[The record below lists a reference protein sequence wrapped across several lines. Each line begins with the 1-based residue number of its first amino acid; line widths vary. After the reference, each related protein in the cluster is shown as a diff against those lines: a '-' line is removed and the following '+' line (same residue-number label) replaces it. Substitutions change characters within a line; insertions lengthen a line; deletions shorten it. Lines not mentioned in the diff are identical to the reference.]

1 MVYAKFN
8 LQIFYTPHYERTV
21 WNYKHANT
29 DHIKKTVCDFN
40 WERFF
45 ANKNVNKMANIFNE
59 TISNV
64 LSNCIPHEAIICD
77 DQDPQWINSKIK
89 KVIQEKNQLF
99 SRVKSNINDAVL

>member
-1 MVYAKFN
+1 
-8 LQIFYTPHYERTV
+8 
-21 WNYKHANT
+21 
-29 DHIKKTVCDFN
+29 
-40 WERFF
+40 
-45 ANKNVNKMANIFNE
+45 MANILNE